1 MIGKTLGASM
11 TSNARIQSLLAQ
23 QLPHEGMDL
32 DVLQAYLGHADIST
46 TRRIYAP
53 YTAVEKVRDQL
64 ETFGRTAKDAA
75 QDK

>member
-1 MIGKTLGASM
+1 
-11 TSNARIQSLLAQ
+11 
-23 QLPHEGMDL
+23 MDL
-32 DVLQAYLGHADIST
+32 DVLQTYLGHADIST

-75 QDK
+75 SDGKAE